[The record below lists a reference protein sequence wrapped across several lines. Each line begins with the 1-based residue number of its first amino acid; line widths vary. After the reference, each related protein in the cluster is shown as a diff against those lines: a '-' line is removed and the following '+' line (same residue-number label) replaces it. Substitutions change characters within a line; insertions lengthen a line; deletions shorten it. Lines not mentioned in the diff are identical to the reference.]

1 MSEKKENYNKEFEV
15 IAEAFGEFYEIVNT
29 EEGKDEV
36 VNRFIRYSQYIE
48 ELSQKELAALSSSVQ
63 IWVK

>member
-1 MSEKKENYNKEFEV
+1 MSEKKGNYDKEFEE
-15 IAEAFGEFYEIVNT
+15 IAEAFGEFYEIANT
-29 EEGKDEV
+29 EEGLKEIVD
-36 VNRFIRYSQYIE
+36 RFIRYSQYIE